1 MAVAVVARLLWLHC
15 GCLLVFLTVIAL
27 SLVRSH
33 GGTLTRVAVTALA
46 VFACGCT
53 RTVALLLH
61 LVTMVRNAYYC
72 GCISRVTGVA
82 ANSVDRGLRW

>member
-27 SLVRSH
+27 SLVGSH

-53 RTVALLLH
+53 RTVAFTVAALGHYGPQCLLLWLH
-61 LVTMVRNAYYC
+61 FQGYW
-72 GCISRVTGVA
+72 GCR
-82 ANSVDRGLRW
+82 